1 MARFGFCCHCK
12 TPLDSPDFH
21 SCGSCAILLRE
32 MGESLDR
39 EAGSDDRPA
48 VRETEEARRERFH
61 AARVAHVRA
70 EHTRGFRCLLARAL
84 NADDQSDWSR
94 PQPR

>member
-48 VRETEEARRERFH
+48 VREDEQARRTRFH
-61 AARVAHVRA
+61 LARVDHVKQ
-70 EHTRGFRCLLARAL
+70 EWERGRRCLLARAL
-84 NADDQSDWSR
+84 DPADRSWAR